1 MSSHRITP
9 RHWIVLFFA
18 CFLMFGN
25 YYSYDT
31 PGSINTQ
38 LKSWLGSSDKGFQ
51 WQLNF
56 LYSVY
61 SLPNIFL
68 PLVGGILVDRLG
80 PASMLSLFSTF
91 ICLGQILFALG
102 MSLKSFGLMAA
113 GRLVF
118 GFGGESLEVAQVRT
132 APNWKLIEMVTRV

>member
-1 MSSHRITP
+1 
-9 RHWIVLFFA
+9 
-18 CFLMFGN
+18 MFGN

-38 LKSWLGSSDKGFQ
+38 LRQWLGSSDKAFQ

-80 PASMLSLFSTF
+80 PASMLSLFSTL

-118 GFGGESLEVAQVRT
+118 GFGGESLEVAQVCSDFF
-132 APNWKLIEMVTRV
+132 